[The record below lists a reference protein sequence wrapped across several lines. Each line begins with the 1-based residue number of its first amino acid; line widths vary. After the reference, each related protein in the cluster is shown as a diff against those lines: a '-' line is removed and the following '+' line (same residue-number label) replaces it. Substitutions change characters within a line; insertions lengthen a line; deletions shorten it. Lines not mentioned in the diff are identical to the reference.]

1 MIDLLATAD
10 GPRLSVA
17 VEVEEVLRSVP
28 GWLSSVGRRGKD
40 PVADRL
46 APRVYADDDDAAREF
61 DRLMTPELDAG
72 RKTDRERYEHVIDRA
87 VDGGTILDEEDAF
100 AVLRVLDEARLV
112 IAARLGIDS
121 DEWEPSSTLDASPEL
136 HLYHLL
142 GWIQDALIGAAEH
155 VLLGDG

>member
-1 MIDLLATAD
+1 MIDLLATAE

-17 VEVEEVLRSVP
+17 VEVEDVLQSVP
-28 GWLSSVGRRGKD
+28 GWLASVGRRGKD
-40 PVADRL
+40 PAADRL
-46 APRVYADDDDAAREF
+46 APRVYADDEEAAAEF
-61 DRLMTPELDAG
+61 DRFMTPELDAG
-72 RKTDRERYEHVIDRA
+72 RQADRERYGEVISRA
-87 VDGGTILDEEDAF
+87 VGEGTILDEEDAF

-121 DEWEPSSTLDASPEL
+121 DEWEPSPLVDASPEL

-142 GWIQDALIGAAEH
+142 GWVQDALIGAAEH

>member
-10 GPRLSVA
+10 GPRLNVA
-17 VEVEEVLRSVP
+17 VEIEEVLRSVP
-28 GWLSSVGRRGKD
+28 GWLASVGRKGRD
-40 PVADRL
+40 PAADRL
-46 APRVYADDDDAAREF
+46 APRVYADDDAAAEEF

-72 RKTDRERYEHVIDRA
+72 RTADRERYERVIDRA
-87 VDGGTILDEEDAF
+87 VRGGTILDEEDAF

-121 DEWEPSSTLDASPEL
+121 DVWEPNPSMDAAPEL

-142 GWIQDALIGAAEH
+142 GWIQDSLIGAAED

>member
-1 MIDLLATAD
+1 MADYYELLGVARTATTDEIKKAYRKRARDLHPDAN
-10 GPRLSVA
+10 P
-17 VEVEEVLRSVP
+17 
-28 GWLSSVGRRGKD
+28 
-40 PVADRL
+40 
-46 APRVYADDDDAAREF
+46 DDDDAAEEF

-72 RKTDRERYEHVIDRA
+72 RSADRERYEQVIDRA
-87 VDGGTILDEEDAF
+87 VRGGTILDEEDAF

-121 DEWEPSSTLDASPEL
+121 DEWEPSSGFDASPEL

-155 VLLGDG
+155 VLLGEG

>member
-1 MIDLLATAD
+1 MIDLLATAQ

-17 VEVEEVLRSVP
+17 PEVEDVLQSVP
-28 GWLSSVGRRGKD
+28 GWLASVGRRGKD
-40 PVADRL
+40 PAADRL
-46 APRVYADDDDAAREF
+46 SPRVYADDELATAEF

-72 RKTDRERYEHVIDRA
+72 RRADRARYEEVIARA
-87 VDGGTILDEEDAF
+87 VGGGTVLDEEESF

-121 DEWEPSSTLDASPEL
+121 DEWEPGPSMDDSPEL

-142 GWIQDALIGAAEH
+142 GWVQDALIGAAEH